1 MEGSQLIP
9 MLLTYVE
16 PPDDRE
22 FLTDLFLSYQR
33 LMFSVAG
40 EYVSDWDEREE
51 IVQNSLVKIVEQV
64 SSLRSMEKG
73 AALAYIIVIV
83 RHMALNHL
91 RHGNVVQKHTVLE
104 ELDELDP
111 ADQTPAA
118 EEALIRIERLDALRR
133 IWPKLRESD
142 RYLLQAR
149 YFAELSDD
157 EIAEVVG
164 CKPDSVRSKL
174 SRARS
179 RAREAMRKE
188 GLLDE

>member
-1 MEGSQLIP
+1 MIP
-9 MLLTYVE
+9 MLLIDAA

-40 EYVSDWDEREE
+40 EYVSGWDEREE

-64 SSLRSMEKG
+64 SRLRSMEKT
-73 AALAYIIVIV
+73 AAIAYVIVIV
-83 RHMALNHL
+83 RHMALNYL
-91 RHGNVVQKHTVLE
+91 RHGNVVQKHTVLTE
-104 ELDELDP
+104 FDELDP
-111 ADQTPAA
+111 ADQIPAA
-118 EEALIRIERLDALRR
+118 EEVLIRIERLDALRR

-149 YFAELSDD
+149 YFAELSDA

-188 GLLDE
+188 GFLDE

>member
-1 MEGSQLIP
+1 MIP
-9 MLLTYVE
+9 MLLIDAA

-40 EYVSDWDEREE
+40 EYVSGWDEREE

-64 SSLRSMEKG
+64 SRLRSMEQG
-73 AALAYIIVIV
+73 AALAYLIVIV
-83 RHMALNHL
+83 RHTALNHL
-91 RHGNVVQKHTVLE
+91 RHGNVVRKHTVLAE
-104 ELDELDP
+104 FDELDS
-111 ADQTPAA
+111 ADQMPAA
-118 EEALIRIERLDALRR
+118 EEVLIRIERLDALRR

-149 YFAELSDD
+149 YFAELSDA

-164 CKPDSVRSKL
+164 CKPDSVRSML
-174 SRARS
+174 SRARA
-179 RAREAMRKE
+179 RARDAMRKE
-188 GLLDE
+188 GFLDE

>member
-9 MLLTYVE
+9 MLLTHVE

-40 EYVSDWDEREE
+40 EYVSGWDEREE

-64 SSLRSMEKG
+64 SRLRSMEKA
-73 AALAYIIVIV
+73 AALAYTIVIV

-91 RHGNVVQKHTVLE
+91 RHGTVVQKHTVLAE
-104 ELDELDP
+104 FDELDP

-149 YFAELSDD
+149 YFAELSDS

-174 SRARS
+174 SRARA

-188 GLLDE
+188 GFLDE